1 VQQSGEKNTD
11 TMFLGANSRENLEK
25 LPFSRN
31 SGRAERKRPGRGGE
45 MLPKAHKKHTEIHI
59 TWINII

>member
-1 VQQSGEKNTD
+1 
-11 TMFLGANSRENLEK
+11 MFLGANSRENLEK